1 MTMTTEDQV
10 TAALKPHVRPHLLYS
25 ATRRLTARLAGLDDD
40 AIAPAINAWLAAP
53 ENKHFL
59 RDPRVEALM
68 AALR

>member
-40 AIAPAINAWLAAP
+40 AIAPAIKAWLAAP